1 MVGSILSNFW
11 ASLFAFTIYFLS
23 CYPFT
28 AGIGILLNAFIVAV
42 VVFFLTF
49 LVRGILSF
57 ILENKNE
64 TTEQTV
70 EKIQSNPVNE
80 EITSEEYAEV
90 IKNMLNE

>member
-1 MVGSILSNFW
+1 MIGSILSNFW
-11 ASLFAFTIYFLS
+11 AALFAFTIYFLS

-28 AGIGILLNAFIVAV
+28 AGMGILLNAFVVAV

-57 ILENKNE
+57 ILEDKNE
-64 TTEQTV
+64 TTEQTG

-80 EITSEEYAEV
+80 EITSEEYAQA

>member
-11 ASLFAFTIYFLS
+11 AALFAFTIYFLS

-28 AGIGILLNAFIVAV
+28 AGLGILLDALVVAFIV
-42 VVFFLTF
+42 FLLTF

-57 ILENKNE
+57 ILEDKNE
-64 TTEQTV
+64 TPEQPG

-80 EITSEEYAEV
+80 EITPEEYAQAT
-90 IKNMLNE
+90 KNMLNE

>member
-1 MVGSILSNFW
+1 MIGSILSNFW
-11 ASLFAFTIYFLS
+11 AALFAFTIYFLS

-28 AGIGILLNAFIVAV
+28 AGMGILLNAFVVAV

-57 ILENKNE
+57 ILEDKNE
-64 TTEQTV
+64 TTEQTG

-80 EITSEEYAEV
+80 EITSEEYAKA